1 MSTLEQLKNVSLQ
14 HFALHGYEGA
24 SLAHIAND
32 VGIKKQSI
40 YTYFKTKDD
49 LFLYLYEDACK
60 REMTMV
66 VENLKAASNSPV
78 NIVLHQFLEQ
88 SITRFLTHDST
99 KFVLRSAFLPP
110 DHLQENVLSKAIHYL
125 NQLEE
130 LFIPIFEQAKE
141 NGEISETIDIE
152 RATSAF
158 LGVLDSLYVEL
169 LYGDEHRLQKRFDA
183 SWYMFWMG
191 LTSKE

>member
-1 MSTLEQLKNVSLQ
+1 MSTLEQLKHVSLH
-14 HFALHGYEGA
+14 HFALNGYEGT

-40 YTYFKTKDD
+40 YTYFKTKDE

-60 REMTMV
+60 REIAMV
-66 VENLKAASNSPV
+66 VENLEAASNTPV
-78 NIVLHQFLEQ
+78 NIILHQFLEQ
-88 SITRFLTHDST
+88 SITRFVTHDST

-110 DHLQENVLSKAIHYL
+110 DHLRENVLSKAIQYL
-125 NQLEE
+125 NHLEG
-130 LFIPIFEQAKE
+130 LFIPIFKQAREK
-141 NGEISETIDIE
+141 GEISETIDIE
-152 RATSAF
+152 LATAAF
-158 LGVLDSLYVEL
+158 LGVLDSLFVEL